1 METSFGRLSRVLN
14 CLQRTGR
21 ERRVAKVKYTPG
33 RSSEI
38 VHGFF
43 LFLFLSFSFP
53 PPPKPAG
60 GRKIFQRLH
69 GNYPAFAYCQD
80 RSEEM
85 SAG

>member
-53 PPPKPAG
+53 PPPSRPEAG
-60 GRKIFQRLH
+60 KFFSDFTVTTRRSHIARIGRKK
-69 GNYPAFAYCQD
+69 
-80 RSEEM
+80 
-85 SAG
+85 